1 MMKRKS
7 NEDGFGTIIRISL
20 LVMLLCGLVYPA
32 IMTGIAQTAMPHKA
46 DGSLIYNEKGEV
58 IGSEL
63 IGQNFTA
70 PQYFHGRVSSIKY
83 DASGSNSPNYAPSN
97 PKLLNR
103 LKASIEQWKQ
113 NNPKSPVPAELM
125 TNSGS
130 GLDPHIS
137 PESAQAQ
144 IPRISNASGISDHKL
159 KQLVKE
165 HIDGPDLGVFGKPR
179 VNVLKLNIDLQGM
192 L

>member
-1 MMKRKS
+1 MKQES
-7 NEDGFGTIIRISL
+7 HENGLGTIIRISL
-20 LVMLLCGLVYPA
+20 LIMLLCGLVYPA
-32 IMTGIAQTAMPHKA
+32 IMTGIAQATMPNKA
-46 DGSLIYNEKGEV
+46 DGSLIYNEKEEI

-63 IGQNFTA
+63 IGQHFTE

-97 PKLLNR
+97 PKLLKR
-103 LKASIEQWKQ
+103 VKASMEQWKQ
-113 NNPKSPVPAELM
+113 NNPKSYVTADLM

-137 PESAQAQ
+137 PESAQIQ
-144 IPRISNASGISDHKL
+144 IPRVSEETGISEDKL
-159 KQLVKE
+159 KQLVQE
-165 HIDGPDLGVFGKPR
+165 HIDGPDLGIFGESR
-179 VNVLKLNIDLQGM
+179 VNVLNLNLDLQEM